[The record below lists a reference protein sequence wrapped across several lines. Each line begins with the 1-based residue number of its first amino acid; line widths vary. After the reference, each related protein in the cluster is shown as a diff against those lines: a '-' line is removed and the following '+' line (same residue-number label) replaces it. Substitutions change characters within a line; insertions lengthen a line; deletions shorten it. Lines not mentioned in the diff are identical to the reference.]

1 MDTEDKKKYI
11 FNNINLIENHNK
23 IVNFIHYYEI
33 KHTIN
38 NNGYFLNIS
47 VLEDNLID
55 ILYKLINELNN
66 TDDDELYQKEKQ
78 IIVDNDNKI
87 ESNIKKKYKNY
98 NEIKDINQNDFSDID
113 RKIIS
118 LSKNYKFE

>member
-33 KHTIN
+33 KHTNN